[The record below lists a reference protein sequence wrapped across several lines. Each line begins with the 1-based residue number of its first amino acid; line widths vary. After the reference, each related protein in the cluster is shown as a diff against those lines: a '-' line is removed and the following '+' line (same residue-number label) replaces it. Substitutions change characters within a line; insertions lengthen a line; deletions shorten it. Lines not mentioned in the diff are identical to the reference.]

1 MKALREGIS
10 VMDQEL
16 RLSDVQ
22 LRNRK
27 VTAVSTMHP
36 LFLAQNLTQII
47 CMLEGLRRME
57 NNWVMSSYAR
67 NTAVS
72 IWCQLSQYARERIRG
87 TLVDLMGLDAG

>member
-22 LRNRK
+22 LHNRK

-57 NNWVMSSYAR
+57 NNWAMGSDAQT
-67 NTAVS
+67 TADS
-72 IWCQLSQYARERIRG
+72 IWGQMSQ
-87 TLVDLMGLDAG
+87 